1 MRRAF
6 LIAMTLA
13 AAFAAPVLAADANYK
28 ITDKFAMPN
37 GGWDY
42 ATSDL
47 AKGLIY
53 WVRNDHTDVID
64 SKTNKVSSLKSTGD
78 GHIAVVVAGTS
89 LIVVPLRT
97 PLKTDRIVDTATDTV
112 VADLPGGDAPD
123 GAAYDPF
130 SKHVFV
136 ANHNGSDLTE
146 IDPIAKKVVATIT
159 VGGSKLEFPASDGLG
174 HMFVNVQQK
183 GEIAVIDVKTS
194 QVTATYKMAGCEDN
208 SGLAY
213 ATKSKLLISS
223 CGNGTAR
230 ALMADTGKEVAS
242 IPIGEGPDAVIYDPL
257 HDVAFIPCGESGK
270 LEILSVADPAHIAK
284 IQELDLPPMARTG
297 AIDPQGRL
305 YTMSAEPDTTKPRG
319 GGNRLPPK
327 DGTFQMVVVSQ

>member
-1 MRRAF
+1 MKPGF
-6 LIAMTLA
+6 LLTLTFSA
-13 AAFAAPVLAADANYK
+13 ALATPVFAADANYK
-28 ITDKFAMPN
+28 VTDKFAMPN

-42 ATSDL
+42 ATSDA

-53 WVRNDHTDVID
+53 WVRSDHTDVID
-64 SKTNKVSSLKSTGD
+64 TKTQKLSSLKSTGD
-78 GHIAVVVAGTS
+78 GHMAVVVAGTT
-89 LIVVPLRT
+89 LIVVPLRN
-97 PLKTDRIVDTATDTV
+97 PVKTSRIVDTATDSV
-112 VADLPGGDAPD
+112 VADLPSGDGPD

-136 ANHNGSDLTE
+136 VNHAGSDVTE
-146 IDPIAKKVVATIT
+146 IDPIAKKVVATIP

-194 QVTATYKMAGCEDN
+194 KVTATYKMAGCDDN

-213 ATKSKLLISS
+213 AAKSKVLISS

-230 ALMADTGKEVAS
+230 VLMADAGKEVAS

-257 HDVAFIPCGESGK
+257 HEVVFIPCGESGK
-270 LEILSVADPAHIAK
+270 LEILSVADPAHITK
-284 IQELDLPPMARTG
+284 LQELDTPPMARTG

-305 YTMSAEPDTTKPRG
+305 YMMAAEPDTTKPRG

-327 DGTFQMVVVSQ
+327 DGTFQMVVISQ